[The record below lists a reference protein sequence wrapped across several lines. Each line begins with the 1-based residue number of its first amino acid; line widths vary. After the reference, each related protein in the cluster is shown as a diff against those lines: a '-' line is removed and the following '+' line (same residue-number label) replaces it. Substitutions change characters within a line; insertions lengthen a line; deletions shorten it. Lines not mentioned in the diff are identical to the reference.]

1 MGGAVTP
8 NEIATFNPYVVI
20 GLLIVVLNL
29 IGYFAAGAVLWLLK
43 RALADLRSLEA
54 KFAGLGETYVRR
66 DDNREDIREI
76 KALLREIFAKLD
88 GKADKVDKH

>member
-29 IGYFAAGAVLWLLK
+29 IGYFAAAVVVWILK
-43 RALADLRSLEA
+43 RVLGDLRSLEA
-54 KFAGLGETYVRR
+54 QFARLGETYVRR

-76 KALLREIFAKLD
+76 KALLREIFTKLD